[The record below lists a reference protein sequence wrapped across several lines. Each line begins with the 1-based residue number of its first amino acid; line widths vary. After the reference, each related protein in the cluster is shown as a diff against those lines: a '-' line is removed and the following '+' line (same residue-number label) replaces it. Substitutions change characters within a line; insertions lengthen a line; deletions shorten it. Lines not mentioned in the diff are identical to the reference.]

1 MEREL
6 HLKFEKISLL
16 KMGQLFGYLFHL
28 SDLFTN
34 ILFCHW
40 IICRCSGFTPEIL
53 DYLMELGKERGFV
66 EIGAGNGQW
75 AQALTDCHVGCCERN
90 IKQTPRKASSSWEFV
105 QAYDNMKELPL
116 SPQIYHSKT
125 IPAHKHFYPNVK
137 HCTSH
142 MFPPPGPMARETI
155 QAYINAHKEDD
166 TVVYVGEG
174 KGGANGDDELFDYL
188 LGKAGASDEQSG
200 GGAVKWE
207 LLKIMYVRV
216 CPGGKGYEK
225 MFVFRRSR

>member
-1 MEREL
+1 MGTSFDRLSCWMLREKYKTNSSER
-6 HLKFEKISLL
+6 
-16 KMGQLFGYLFHL
+16 
-28 SDLFTN
+28 
-34 ILFCHW
+34 
-40 IICRCSGFTPEIL
+40 
-53 DYLMELGKERGFV
+53 
-66 EIGAGNGQW
+66 
-75 AQALTDCHVGCCERN
+75 
-90 IKQTPRKASSSWEFV
+90 SSSWEFV

-142 MFPPPGPMARETI
+142 TDVVQGYASRGRVLLLVFPPPGPMARETI

-188 LGKAGASDEQSG
+188 LGKVGASDEQSG

>member
-1 MEREL
+1 MGTSFDRLSCWMLREKYKTNSSER
-6 HLKFEKISLL
+6 
-16 KMGQLFGYLFHL
+16 
-28 SDLFTN
+28 
-34 ILFCHW
+34 
-40 IICRCSGFTPEIL
+40 
-53 DYLMELGKERGFV
+53 
-66 EIGAGNGQW
+66 
-75 AQALTDCHVGCCERN
+75 
-90 IKQTPRKASSSWEFV
+90 SSSWEFV

-116 SPQIYHSKT
+116 SLQIYHSKT

-155 QAYINAHKEDD
+155 QAYVNAHKEND

-207 LLKIMYVRV
+207 LLKIMNVRV